1 MSAAAASDLSMRIA
15 SEFFLDPSGS
25 MCETSAGKSMSSVR
39 KLCSGC
45 QGLPSTFRLPIG
57 ARAQAY
63 RTETGRG

>member
-1 MSAAAASDLSMRIA
+1 
-15 SEFFLDPSGS
+15 
-25 MCETSAGKSMSSVR
+25 MSSVR